1 MKTSRRIIS
10 LFSACLLLSLSSGC
24 MTANQMASE
33 ANYYEMLSAIAA
45 SYQAQPLVRIAPAK
59 EGEAM
64 VFNNVKSIEVFAPP
78 PPLADFAK
86 QYAHRDF
93 TPSWIPAALNAVAP
107 LGFLWGSSL
116 LVKEVGAMAGS
127 NTYNQSIS
135 GQGNTATI
143 RQAGNTSLSGG
154 LTGSYNQIGGMI
166 DNTSTPTV
174 VNQPAPIIVTQPQPV
189 IVPPSYPPSP

>member
-1 MKTSRRIIS
+1 MKK
-10 LFSACLLLSLSSGC
+10 LLLIPVLMLCVGC
-24 MTANQMASE
+24 MTANQLASE
-33 ANYYEMLSAIAA
+33 QSYYHMLSAIATA
-45 SYQAQPLVRIAPAK
+45 HQAHPLVRITPAK

-78 PPLADFAK
+78 PPLADFAR

-93 TPSWIPAALNAVAP
+93 TPSWVPAALNAVAP

-127 NTYNQSIS
+127 NTYNQTVF
-135 GQGNTATI
+135 GQGNSATI
-143 RQAGNTSLSGG
+143 RQAGNTSLTGG

-166 DNTSTPTV
+166 DNTGTPTV
-174 VNQPAPIIVTQPQPV
+174 VTQPAPVIVTQPAPV
-189 IVPPSYPPSP
+189 IVPPSYPPTP